1 MEHLDYDK
9 SGTINLYELDSNGK
23 KSTNNIGCD
32 DGGPRNGDEAP
43 GARNDESYG
52 EISKSATM
60 VSNLFYAN
68 KVDRRKLEMWRTR
81 GHMFKGLQVIFLAYF
96 TIDT

>member
-1 MEHLDYDK
+1 MEDLDHDK

-32 DGGPRNGDEAP
+32 DGGLRNGDEAP
-43 GARNDESYG
+43 GARNDGSYG

-60 VSNLFYAN
+60 YQICFIP
-68 KVDRRKLEMWRTR
+68 TR
-81 GHMFKGLQVIFLAYF
+81 SIGVN
-96 TIDT
+96 